1 MKIKY
6 LLTIIIII
14 SISLSTVNAQIKDYT
29 EETLNMEPGYANDLF
44 YSMSDGLV
52 ASVERAGWDIAFY
65 TSAFSAG
72 IIINEGNGVMLYN
85 YPNGD
90 TAAWATVDTSGMSS
104 WTALVNS
111 PEIWEDGAFNRDA
124 TGHPDYGWGVYNT
137 VTHSLTGTKI
147 YLINVPNVG
156 VKKLW
161 IVDKISVDN
170 IYHIRYAN
178 LDGSDEQNVEIDAN
192 PYTDKNFIYFS
203 LETNQVVDREP
214 AGNWDILFTKYFDL
228 TQDMAGNWTNYLV
241 TGATSNVNRA
251 TSKYYPVAANY
262 NDWSAKPMDSLKNTI
277 GYNWK
282 SFSMANFAWEVEDST
297 AFFVKN
303 DAGDVY
309 KLIFTNWEGT
319 STGVF
324 SLAKEMV
331 SAAFISDFET
341 SSNLNVYP
349 NPASNKININSG
361 ISFNGELVI
370 SDISGRIIYSQQINT
385 NANSPVSLD
394 ISDINKGLYILT
406 IDSKNFKEAT
416 KFIVR

>member
-1 MKIKY
+1 MKLRFI
-6 LLTIIIII
+6 LSIIVIF
-14 SISLSTVNAQIKDYT
+14 SISLSAVNAQNKEYT
-29 EETLNMEPGYANDLF
+29 EETLNMETGYANDLF

-90 TAAWATVDTSGMSS
+90 TTNWATVDTSGMSA
-104 WTALVNS
+104 WTSLVNS
-111 PEIWEDGAFNRDA
+111 PEMWEDGAFNRDA
-124 TGHPDYGWGVYNT
+124 TGHPDYGWGVYNQ
-137 VTHSLTGTKI
+137 VTHSLTGAKI
-147 YLINVPNVG
+147 YVINVPNVG
-156 VKKLW
+156 MKKLW

-178 LDGSDEQNVEIDAN
+178 IDGSYEQNIEIDVK

-203 LETNQVVDREP
+203 LETNQLVDREP
-214 AGNWDILFTKYFDL
+214 TENWDLLFTKYFDL

-251 TSKYYPVAANY
+251 TSKYYPVAADY

-282 SFSMANFAWEVEDST
+282 SFSMNSFSWEVEDST

-303 DAGDVY
+303 EAGDVY
-309 KLIFTNWEGT
+309 KLIFTQWEGT

-324 SLAKEMV
+324 ALTKEMV

-341 SSNLNVYP
+341 TSNLSVYP
-349 NPASNKININSG
+349 NPALDNINIVSG

-370 SDISGRIIYSQQINT
+370 SDISGRILYSQQVNA
-385 NANSPVSLD
+385 NANSPISFD
-394 ISDINKGLYILT
+394 IADLNKGLYILT
-406 IDSKNFKEAT
+406 IDSEDFKEAT

>member
-1 MKIKY
+1 MKIKS
-6 LLTIIIII
+6 LLTIILIFTI
-14 SISLSTVNAQIKDYT
+14 SISSINANNLTYTTDTLS
-29 EETLNMEPGYANDLF
+29 MEAGYSSDLF

-52 ASVERAGWDIAFY
+52 ASVDRAGWDIAFY

-90 TAAWATVDTSGMSS
+90 TTEWATVDTSGMMS
-104 WTALVNS
+104 WTSLVNS
-111 PEIWEDGAFNRDA
+111 PEMWEDGAFNIGA
-124 TGHPDYGWGVYNT
+124 TGHPDYGWGVYNQ

-147 YLINVPNVG
+147 YVINVPNVG

-203 LETNQVVDREP
+203 LETNQIIDREP

-228 TQDMAGNWTNYLV
+228 TQNMAGEWSNYLV
-241 TGATSNVNRA
+241 TGATSNVNHA
-251 TSKYYPVAANY
+251 TSKYYPVAADY

-282 SFSMANFAWEVEDST
+282 SFSMATFSWEVEDST

-303 DAGDVY
+303 EVGDVY
-309 KLIFTNWEGT
+309 KLIFTHWEGS

-324 SLAKEMV
+324 ALAKEIV
-331 SAAFISDFET
+331 SASFISDFET
-341 SSNLNVYP
+341 SSNLTVFP
-349 NPASNKININSG
+349 NPTSDKININSNVA
-361 ISFNGELVI
+361 FKGELVI
-370 SDISGRIIYSQQINT
+370 TDLSGRIVHQQNVNSDL
-385 NANSPVSLD
+385 NAN
-394 ISDINKGLYILT
+394 ISIETSAFTKGMYILT
-406 IDSKNFKEAT
+406 INSSELKEAT